1 MSCGT
6 KSHPAHGKCSSHG
19 RGHHGHSCSC
29 GCGCNCGCGCGG
41 SGHFERRYMTIAEKV
56 AHLENY
62 QKKLQTELQAV
73 EEHLA
78 KLKE

>member
-1 MSCGT
+1 
-6 KSHPAHGKCSSHG
+6 
-19 RGHHGHSCSC
+19 
-29 GCGCNCGCGCGG
+29 
-41 SGHFERRYMTIAEKV
+41 MTIAEKV

-73 EEHLA
+73 KEHLA